1 MAMKKK
7 VPKKSDPKPP
17 KSSTKDKAKKSE
29 KSMAGDLGGPNV
41 GQLKGISYG
50 VPEFRMSR
58 TEKRSLDQDK
68 RAKTKS
74 GKGYLKPAKSG
85 LTFDSPYW
93 LSKGNDLAGG
103 RTTQR
108 AKDQAKRKKK

>member
-1 MAMKKK
+1 MAMKKNA
-7 VPKKSDPKPP
+7 P
-17 KSSTKDKAKKSE
+17 AKKAPSRSNSKPT
-29 KSMAGDLGGPNV
+29 KSLTTSGDLGGPNM
-41 GQLKGISYG
+41 GQLKGFSYG
-50 VPEFRMSR
+50 RAEFRMSR

-85 LTFDSPYW
+85 LTFDSPYF
-93 LSKGNDLAGG
+93 LSKANDLSDG

>member
-7 VPKKSDPKPP
+7 APGKKAPNRSNPKPP
-17 KSSTKDKAKKSE
+17 KSSTS
-29 KSMAGDLGGPNV
+29 SGDLGGPNI
-41 GQLKGISYG
+41 GQLKGFNYG

-74 GKGYLKPAKSG
+74 GKGYLKEAKSG
-85 LTFDSPYW
+85 LTFDRPYF
-93 LSKGNDLAGG
+93 LSKANDLAGG